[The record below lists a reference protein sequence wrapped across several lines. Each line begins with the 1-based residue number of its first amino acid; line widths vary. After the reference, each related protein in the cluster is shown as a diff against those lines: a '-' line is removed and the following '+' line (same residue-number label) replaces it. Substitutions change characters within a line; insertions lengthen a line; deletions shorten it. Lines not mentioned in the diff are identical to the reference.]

1 MESSINF
8 AKIKLYLNLTRKTDR
23 HHRVSIL
30 VSQLL
35 TFHRFAQLVWLSLL
49 LLGTGFYVRV
59 TWNRY
64 INSTLTNAL
73 NQRWKPYLSTLQR
86 VQFIYGQRFSHLKKI
101 NSFIS
106 TNQGFYIYIYILYSR
121 RCQIRKFHKHC
132 KINVS
137 ISTTWKQKILS
148 LQIVCEIFKI
158 FSIYFHLIIFV
169 QSQYKDL
176 HMFSLLVRKQPSETD
191 M

>member
-1 MESSINF
+1 MPYEQKTYFKFKTKPMESSINF

-23 HHRVSIL
+23 HHGVSIL

-64 INSTLTNAL
+64 IHSALTNAL

-106 TNQGFYIYIYILYSR
+106 TNQGFFIYIY
-121 RCQIRKFHKHC
+121 
-132 KINVS
+132 
-137 ISTTWKQKILS
+137 T
-148 LQIVCEIFKI
+148 IFKALPN
-158 FSIYFHLIIFV
+158 SKV
-169 QSQYKDL
+169 SQAL
-176 HMFSLLVRKQPSETD
+176 
-191 M
+191 